1 MRRRDPEAKRAA
13 VLQAASAAFGR
24 EGFEATSA
32 AAIARDAGVS
42 EGIVFHYFGSKHG
55 VLEACAAAQAD
66 AFAARE
72 LPTHADGI
80 DYERLVAAIFEWL
93 AGDRMTRR
101 LWAEGDDRIVGALRR
116 GWQSGIVPAVAEA
129 LMREQAEGKA
139 TSPRLSFTAGSGN
152 QIPAPDGSTDLI
164 FMSMVIH
171 HLPDIAATAAECAR
185 VLRPGGYVCIWNTV
199 ADEAGAVKVII
210 NGFVAE
216 ACGLKI
222 SLEPVRKL
230 SFVTSPLL
238 FKKVYFE
245 IKTTLS

>member
-80 DYERLVAAIFEWL
+80 DYERLVAAIFVWL

-129 LMREQAEGKA
+129 LMREQAEGRCRDGDVGRLA
-139 TSPRLSFTAGSGN
+139 RMQFAVMSEALVAHFDDPAGWPRTDAVTETASLL
-152 QIPAPDGSTDLI
+152 QSLVAPQ
-164 FMSMVIH
+164 
-171 HLPDIAATAAECAR
+171 
-185 VLRPGGYVCIWNTV
+185 
-199 ADEAGAVKVII
+199 
-210 NGFVAE
+210 
-216 ACGLKI
+216 
-222 SLEPVRKL
+222 
-230 SFVTSPLL
+230 
-238 FKKVYFE
+238 
-245 IKTTLS
+245 